1 MIYLKHIYPIAYSI
15 YHFKDG
21 HALFNSSCPGLSNV
35 ENKITV
41 GFDDT
46 NNVYWIPN
54 VGLIKKQ
61 FRCSKYPGKCLY
73 STTVK
78 TTFDRH
84 EAACTDESIVESKQI
99 AYGPNQNMGDYAI
112 DAGILPDE
120 FKKYRQRHIVC
131 WDIET
136 LETNTNCDEP
146 GQQAI
151 LKPLSIATSTNIPD
165 QQDQFWVRKS
175 SAPNDGQQLVDEFL
189 DYLFRLENSYYETI
203 PHEIRDALA
212 DLDDV
217 DGKFGYDRT
226 QKQKI
231 KFHLQKYLTM
241 CCYAFNG
248 GKLIYYNLFRNRG
261 TNSVP
266 WYHFIE

>member
-1 MIYLKHIYPIAYSI
+1 M
-15 YHFKDG
+15 
-21 HALFNSSCPGLSNV
+21 
-35 ENKITV
+35 
-41 GFDDT
+41 
-46 NNVYWIPN
+46 
-54 VGLIKKQ
+54 
-61 FRCSKYPGKCLY
+61 Y

-84 EAACTDESIVESKQI
+84 EAACTDESIVQGKQEM
-99 AYGPNQNMGDYAI
+99 YGPNQNMCDFALDEGL
-112 DAGILPDE
+112 LPDK
-120 FKKYRQRHIVC
+120 FKNYRQRYLVC

-136 LETNTNCDEP
+136 LETSENCDEP

-151 LKPLSIATSTNIPD
+151 LKALSIATSTNIPNE
-165 QQDQFWVRKS
+165 QDQFWVRKS
-175 SAPNDGQQLVDEFL
+175 SAPKDGQQLVDEFL

-203 PHEIRDALA
+203 PNEIRDALA

-248 GKLIYYNLFRNRG
+248 GKLIYYNLFKNHG
-261 TNSVP
+261 TNSNKKNKMVP
-266 WYHFIE
+266 EIWYQFWFHINFLTTHYLR